1 MTDHPIKLTLLN
13 TLLLCC
19 LQGFL
24 AGAVLANAISQGQE
38 RAPAGKRKPLHEYGP
53 EDVHPEAQEN
63 ENSEPRKRLT
73 PQPKARNM
81 GSLAPKSNV
90 APPALTSTPKS
101 NVARPALTSTPKSN
115 VARPALT
122 STPMP
127 VVTPARVE
135 SPAAGSAVMP
145 AVTPAPARAESPAP
159 STASTPSAP
168 HKAPKSDEFRRKLLV
183 SLSIFLLLF
192 LALVFFAIKMWR
204 QIRAGSRAAMEKVS
218 QEQLPATERRQL
230 RIVGQGAPEKR
241 VNRAEIKSKNL
252 KTKAQNGRGARFK
265 KA

>member
-101 NVARPALTSTPKSN
+101 NVARPALTSTPM
-115 VARPALT
+115 PA
-122 STPMP
+122 
-127 VVTPARVE
+127 VTPARVE

-168 HKAPKSDEFRRKLLV
+168 HKAPKSDEFRRKRLV

>member
-1 MTDHPIKLTLLN
+1 MTDHRIKLTLLN

-24 AGAVLANAISQGQE
+24 AGAVLANAISQGQQG
-38 RAPAGKRKPLHEYGP
+38 APAGKRKPLHEYGP

-63 ENSEPRKRLT
+63 ENSEPRKRLAPQPKA

-90 APPALTSTPKS
+90 APPALTSTPM
-101 NVARPALTSTPKSN
+101 PA
-115 VARPALT
+115 
-122 STPMP
+122 
-127 VVTPARVE
+127 VTPARVE

-204 QIRAGSRAAMEKVS
+204 QIRAGRQAAMEKVS

>member
-38 RAPAGKRKPLHEYGP
+38 KAPAGKRKPLHEYGP

-63 ENSEPRKRLT
+63 ENSGPRKRLA

-90 APPALTSTPKS
+90 AP
-101 NVARPALTSTPKSN
+101 R
-115 VARPALT
+115 ALT

-127 VVTPARVE
+127 TVTPAQVE

-145 AVTPAPARAESPAP
+145 AVTPMPTPARAESPAP
-159 STASTPSAP
+159 STASTRSAP
-168 HKAPKSDEFRRKLLV
+168 HKAPKSDGFRRKLLI

-192 LALVFFAIKMWR
+192 VALVFFAIKMWR
-204 QIRAGSRAAMEKVS
+204 QIRAGSRAAMEK
-218 QEQLPATERRQL
+218 
-230 RIVGQGAPEKR
+230 
-241 VNRAEIKSKNL
+241 
-252 KTKAQNGRGARFK
+252 
-265 KA
+265 

>member
-90 APPALTSTPKS
+90 AP
-101 NVARPALTSTPKSN
+101 PALTSTPKSN